1 MLNSSVCFHL
11 LWKIIFTG
19 VILQDGWKQGELKP
33 RALHCTVFQVP
44 LTVHTWEL
52 GTGAVWLGD
61 EEERDPISPKP
72 KPC

>member
-1 MLNSSVCFHL
+1 
-11 LWKIIFTG
+11 
-19 VILQDGWKQGELKP
+19 LQDGWKQGELKP